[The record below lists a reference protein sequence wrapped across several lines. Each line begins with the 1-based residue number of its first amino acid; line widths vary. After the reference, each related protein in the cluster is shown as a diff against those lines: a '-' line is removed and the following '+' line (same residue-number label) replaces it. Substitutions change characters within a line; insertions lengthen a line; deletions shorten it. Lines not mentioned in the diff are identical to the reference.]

1 MARRRSIYE
10 TGAYQTPLADFLD
23 EIPDY
28 FLKFEQL
35 KQAEAERKE
44 AKTFRDRQYGD
55 AVEQQRKNNIYRQE
69 QAEYKKVNDA
79 YNRQSTAIERMEGV
93 PTDIKAKMFSD
104 LNSRPEFS
112 ALGLDNTGANNY
124 QAQMKKLKD
133 DYVAY
138 VADFTDI
145 DDLSDDED
153 FANYAKIET
162 LRDTMNQNREKYSG
176 TTWEQEYG
184 NMTTVLS
191 NKLSELSN
199 KAGKSRGDVLTIS
212 DKGRVKSLRDGISKN
227 MNQRDENDA
236 QLTQTIASYQNAG
249 FSMEKINDK
258 SEVKEFISK
267 SALYNQRIKE
277 NEAEILSIQNKPEY
291 RYPDITTRAEADV
304 NKELAQSQ
312 TKWVTEDATDFHK
325 YFPDERLRLLGDEPV
340 SAEEFE
346 DMKARYEDAKDSEK
360 FMAMLDEEL
369 DEDTDEPELVTEEK
383 EIPVVEATD
392 TREPYEIGAMEPAIE
407 FEPGADIADADID
420 AVLADVRET
429 TGFYPE
435 GDAPREP
442 ETKPKSKPKL
452 PSVAE
457 PLTARSDI
465 EKEEVVSKREKELTE
480 ATLFKEPVKVEDL
493 KRMDINDS
501 KGNPIKF
508 ESAKEFDKQI
518 NSMYNE
524 IKSMDKKILR
534 PSYYNITDKQANTL
548 KQSQKRMTADLIKTL
563 GILNI
568 PTNANVKDKNL
579 KSVMNQFLK
588 NKKFR
593 DSDDLINF
601 LQKYI

>member
-1 MARRRSIYE
+1 
-10 TGAYQTPLADFLD
+10 
-23 EIPDY
+23 
-28 FLKFEQL
+28 
-35 KQAEAERKE
+35 
-44 AKTFRDRQYGD
+44 
-55 AVEQQRKNNIYRQE
+55 
-69 QAEYKKVNDA
+69 
-79 YNRQSTAIERMEGV
+79 
-93 PTDIKAKMFSD
+93 
-104 LNSRPEFS
+104 
-112 ALGLDNTGANNY
+112 
-124 QAQMKKLKD
+124 
-133 DYVAY
+133 
-138 VADFTDI
+138 
-145 DDLSDDED
+145 
-153 FANYAKIET
+153 
-162 LRDTMNQNREKYSG
+162 MNQNREKYSG
-176 TTWEQEYG
+176 TTWEQKYN

-191 NKLSELSN
+191 NKLSDLSN

-212 DKGRVKSLRDGISKN
+212 DKGKVKSLSSAITKN

-291 RYPDITTRAEADV
+291 RYPDITTSAEADAD
-304 NKELAQSQ
+304 KELAQSQ

-325 YFPDERLRLLGDEPV
+325 YYPDERLRLLGDEPV

-369 DEDTDEPELVTEEK
+369 DEDTE
-383 EIPVVEATD
+383 VVEAID
-392 TREPYEIGAMEPAIE
+392 AREPYEIGAMEPATE
-407 FEPGADIADADID
+407 FEPGVDIVDEDVD

-429 TGFYPE
+429 TEFYPE

-548 KQSQKRMTADLIKTL
+548 KQSQKRITADLIKTL

>member
-1 MARRRSIYE
+1 MARRRSIYD
-10 TGAYQTPLADFLD
+10 TGSYSTPLADFLE
-23 EIPDY
+23 EIPNY

-35 KQAEAERKE
+35 NQAEADRKE

-55 AVEQQRKNNIYRQE
+55 AVEQQRKNNEFRNE
-69 QAEYKKVNDA
+69 QAKYKKVNDA
-79 YNRQSTAIERMEGV
+79 YNRQSTAIERMDGV

-112 ALGLDNTGANNY
+112 ALGLDDTGANNY

-133 DYVAY
+133 DFSAY
-138 VADFTDI
+138 EAEYTDI
-145 DDLSDDED
+145 SDLSDDED

-176 TTWEQEYG
+176 TTWEQKYN

-191 NKLSELSN
+191 NKLSDLSN

-212 DKGRVKSLRDGISKN
+212 DKGKVKSLSSAITKN

-291 RYPDITTRAEADV
+291 RYPDITTSAEADV

-369 DEDTDEPELVTEEK
+369 DEDTE
-383 EIPVVEATD
+383 VVEAID
-392 TREPYEIGAMEPAIE
+392 AREPYEIGAMEPATE
-407 FEPGADIADADID
+407 FEPGVDIVDEDVD
-420 AVLADVRET
+420 AVLADVRQT

-442 ETKPKSKPKL
+442 ETKPKPKPKL

-457 PLTARSDI
+457 PLTARSDT

-534 PSYYNITDKQANTL
+534 PSYYNITDKQANAL